1 MANISILGAGG
12 FGVALAVMIS
22 GEGHRVSLW
31 SAFENEIQQLKNDGE
46 HKKLLPNI
54 PISKDIVLTT
64 DLNIVKSADL
74 VIIAVPSSVVGK
86 VAESLV
92 SIIPQK
98 TVICNV
104 AKGLEQDTLTTLS
117 EVISKKLPNND
128 VVVLSGPSHAE
139 EVAKKIPTT
148 VVVSSKNMES
158 AFFVQ
163 DLLMN
168 DYFRIYTNSDTL
180 GVELGGALKNIIALC
195 AGVCDGMELGDNTK
209 AALMTRGLAEIARLG
224 VKMGAKKQTFAGL
237 SGVGDLIV
245 TCTSMHSRNR
255 RAGILLGQGFNA
267 EQVLEKIAMTVE
279 GISATKAAFALSQK
293 YDVQMPIVKS
303 VYKVI
308 FENQDIK
315 QMVKNLMTR
324 PKNSEQET
332 TWLETTWLILKR
344 WL

>member
-332 TWLETTWLILKR
+332 TWLETT
-344 WL
+344 